1 MPLQPAAYR
10 QSLLAVMTPGRH
22 STALFQR
29 ILRSKTGPTQV
40 SLLYRSCSPANNCI
54 SGAFARSW
62 LLDGMGT
69 LQPVQQA
76 LIPYPHLV
84 TAAMQ
89 VSLAT
94 SA

>member
-22 STALFQR
+22 STVLFQR

-40 SLLYRSCSPANNCI
+40 SLLYRSCSPADNRF

-62 LLDGMGT
+62 LLHGMGS
-69 LQPVQQA
+69 LQSPQQA
-76 LIPYPHLV
+76 LIAYPHLL
-84 TAAMQ
+84 TAAIQ